1 MQITVRIEDESIA
14 QNILWFLSNLKDK
27 GVEIIDDLKTTSL
40 NDNSMDSTLKELD
53 SLIKTSST
61 NATLVDIDSILNP
74 HKELSSDIS

>member
-40 NDNSMDSTLKELD
+40 NDNSMDNTLNELD
-53 SLIKTSST
+53 SLIKTSSK

>member
-40 NDNSMDSTLKELD
+40 NDNSIDSTLKELD
-53 SLIKTSST
+53 SLIKTSSK

>member
-53 SLIKTSST
+53 SLIKTSSK

>member
-40 NDNSMDSTLKELD
+40 NDNSMDNTLNELD
-53 SLIKTSST
+53 SLIKTSSKNT
-61 NATLVDIDSILNP
+61 TLVDIDSILNP